1 VRRTPA
7 PFRAA
12 LAVAATL
19 AGLAVL
25 APAALAGSGA
35 AATAGTEAP
44 PATLV
49 VGTQTLT
56 RCAAA
61 PLAYCGSLSVPLDHI
76 RPAGPRISIAYR
88 WYPASSPAAGR
99 AAHTVV
105 PVEGGPGY
113 PSIGSVQEG
122 YAPMYGPLLARWN
135 MLAVDNRGTGHST
148 PVNCPELQEFSG
160 PTASQAF
167 RQAAA
172 ECAASLN
179 SHWHY
184 PGGAP
189 VHASD
194 LFTSSAA
201 AEDLAEVIGA
211 LKLGRVDLY
220 GDSYGSFFAQVFAA
234 RYPRLIRSL
243 TLDSTYQTVGLDPWY
258 RSSATAMASDLNTV
272 CARSPACESAAPGSS
287 WVHIGELAQS
297 LREHP
302 ISGTVP
308 GPDGSAVHVS
318 MDVVGLVDLLND
330 AAGDHFIYRG
340 LDGAARAVL
349 QEGYDAP
356 LLRLYA
362 QRLKEDEA
370 YFDIPASQYSD
381 GLYLAVSCLDYPQ
394 LFEMSASPATRAL
407 QLQAAEGA
415 LPSSTFSPFSTSE
428 WLSQDQNTE
437 AYSACLDWPSPTV
450 AQPPVTGPEPLLPAS
465 MPVLVLGGELD
476 TWTPP
481 GDVPKVLAQIGGH
494 SRFIELANATHVV
507 GEGDTLCGSSLIQQ
521 FVSHPAAIDSLNA
534 SCAPLVPAIHTV
546 GVYPATL
553 SEQPPIQAAYGNTA
567 GLSALGI
574 AAAAVSTAGDALAR
588 YQAIEATKDLGLL
601 AGSVTATR
609 GGDTLTLTG
618 DEMIEGVSVSGTLN
632 LTSAVPAID
641 GDAVTASL
649 TVSGPG
655 LPGSSLQATWTSAG
669 TGAVASVAGAV
680 GGEAVQGTMP
690 AP

>member
-1 VRRTPA
+1 
-7 PFRAA
+7 
-12 LAVAATL
+12 
-19 AGLAVL
+19 
-25 APAALAGSGA
+25 
-35 AATAGTEAP
+35 
-44 PATLV
+44 
-49 VGTQTLT
+49 
-56 RCAAA
+56 
-61 PLAYCGSLSVPLDHI
+61 
-76 RPAGPRISIAYR
+76 
-88 WYPASSPAAGR
+88 
-99 AAHTVV
+99 
-105 PVEGGPGY
+105 
-113 PSIGSVQEG
+113 
-122 YAPMYGPLLARWN
+122 
-135 MLAVDNRGTGHST
+135 
-148 PVNCPELQEFSG
+148 
-160 PTASQAF
+160 
-167 RQAAA
+167 
-172 ECAASLN
+172 
-179 SHWHY
+179 
-184 PGGAP
+184 
-189 VHASD
+189 
-194 LFTSSAA
+194 
-201 AEDLAEVIGA
+201 
-211 LKLGRVDLY
+211 
-220 GDSYGSFFAQVFAA
+220 
-234 RYPRLIRSL
+234 
-243 TLDSTYQTVGLDPWY
+243 
-258 RSSATAMASDLNTV
+258 
-272 CARSPACESAAPGSS
+272 
-287 WVHIGELAQS
+287 
-297 LREHP
+297 
-302 ISGTVP
+302 
-308 GPDGSAVHVS
+308 
-318 MDVVGLVDLLND
+318 
-330 AAGDHFIYRG
+330 
-340 LDGAARAVL
+340 
-349 QEGYDAP
+349 
-356 LLRLYA
+356 
-362 QRLKEDEA
+362 
-370 YFDIPASQYSD
+370 
-381 GLYLAVSCLDYPQ
+381 
-394 LFEMSASPATRAL
+394 
-407 QLQAAEGA
+407 
-415 LPSSTFSPFSTSE
+415 
-428 WLSQDQNTE
+428 
-437 AYSACLDWPSPTV
+437 
-450 AQPPVTGPEPLLPAS
+450 